1 LRPGRQGA
9 SRAAR
14 RRPERLPPPPA
25 AEHTRTSGAAAAFE
39 EGAGALLDD
48 PAVLDRVAEAIQAN
62 GYAGD
67 LMPAKLA
74 YVALT
79 SRLLKRPMNLAFV
92 AEAATGKNATVDAA
106 RALVPPDEVYV
117 FNAGSPRALLY
128 TEKDFRHRV
137 VIFTEADGI
146 PQNTAAAAAVRALAE
161 GNALSYAVTTLNR
174 RTGQFE
180 TQTIT
185 RPGPTGL
192 ITTSTRPLRPPLTT
206 RLLQVP
212 VAGDADATREVI
224 LRQGKEAAGDT
235 PPRPGLG
242 PFLAFQRWLA
252 HIGKHE
258 VIVPFGETLAK
269 AIASTFEARM
279 RRDFPQLL
287 SAVQTLA
294 LLRQRH
300 RACGRDRAI
309 IASFDDYRVARE
321 LLEVSFYFA
330 AAEGLTP
337 AVRETVA
344 AVREAKEPPSEA
356 DLARELRVTRQAI
369 WGRLR
374 TPLEKRWIVND
385 EAVPGRPARLR
396 CDRPLP
402 DVQTALPEAS
412 LVEGRFWCI
421 PNPEAGEL
429 FFKFATWVAADFPAG
444 ITAAEAAER
453 VQRDPDGVRARLD
466 ALAADGYLAPDLLTD
481 RYLLPEW
488 VRESLAWREEW
499 RKREQPPS
507 EPPGTERGE

>member
-1 LRPGRQGA
+1 
-9 SRAAR
+9 
-14 RRPERLPPPPA
+14 
-25 AEHTRTSGAAAAFE
+25 
-39 EGAGALLDD
+39 
-48 PAVLDRVAEAIQAN
+48 QAN

-137 VIFTEADGI
+137 VIFTEADAI

-161 GNALSYAVTTLNR
+161 GNALRYEVPMLNR
-174 RTGQFE
+174 HTGEFQTRT
-180 TQTIT
+180 IIK
-185 RPGPTGL
+185 PGPTGL

-224 LRQGKEAAGDT
+224 LRLGKEAAGDT
-235 PPRPGLG
+235 PPRPSLE

-252 HIGKHE
+252 HVAKHP
-258 VIVPFGETLAK
+258 VIVPFGETLAEGMP
-269 AIASTFEARM
+269 STFEARM

-300 RACGRDRAI
+300 RVRGRDDAI

-321 LLEVSFYFA
+321 LLEMSFYFA
-330 AAEGLTP
+330 AAENLTP
-337 AVRETVA
+337 AMRETVQA
-344 AVREAKEPPSEA
+344 IAGAKKPPSEA
-356 DLARELRVTRQAI
+356 DLARELGVTRQAI
-369 WGRLR
+369 WVRLR
-374 TPLEKRWIVND
+374 TPLDKRWIVND
-385 EAVPGRPARLR
+385 ERVAGRPARLR
-396 CDRPLP
+396 CERPLP
-402 DVQTALPEAS
+402 EVQTALPEAS
-412 LVEGRFWCI
+412 DVEGWFWGI
-421 PNPEAGEL
+421 PNPACDEVFL
-429 FFKFATWVAADFPAG
+429 KFAAAMAAEWPAG

-453 VQRDPDGVRARLD
+453 VRRDPDGVRARLD
-466 ALAADGYLAPDLLTD
+466 TLAAQGYLRHDLSTD
-481 RYLLPEW
+481 PYTLSDW
-488 VRESLAWREEW
+488 VRDRLAWPE
-499 RKREQPPS
+499 KCGKSEQPPS
-507 EPPGTERGE
+507 EPPGTERSE